1 VSAEGTSAG
10 GCYNPESTVSEK
22 PTKSIFD
29 KGHVFLLLFVGILAV
44 TIVAQQDFP
53 IGARCSILRPT
64 YGLKDLDKA
73 YAGWDKAQRAND
85 ELGLAE
91 LAQQDLAVPLQPGTP
106 CLVIDTDFLTHFVGY
121 RQVRALDGPYLGKA
135 FWVKQSDLNKSS
147 PTSPTPPR
155 PETCHDP
162 NEWRGPSGG
171 WQDCF
176 CKEGYRRDATTLKCV
191 PE

>member
-1 VSAEGTSAG
+1 ME
-10 GCYNPESTVSEK
+10 SEK
-22 PTKSIFD
+22 PTKSIVE
-29 KGHVFLLLFVGILAV
+29 KGHVFLLLFIGLLAV
-44 TIVAQQDFP
+44 VIVSQGDFP
-53 IGARCSILRPT
+53 VGTRCSILRST

-73 YAGWDKAQRAND
+73 YANWDKAQKAND

-91 LAQQDLAVPLQPGTP
+91 LGQHDVAVLLPFGTS
-106 CLVIDTDFLTHFVGY
+106 CLVIDTDFFTHFIGY
-121 RQVRALDGPYLGKA
+121 RQVRVLSDPYLGKA

-162 NEWRGPSGG
+162 NEWRGPSGD

-176 CKEGYRRDATTLKCV
+176 CKKGYKRDATTLKCV